1 MMETARRSL
10 TPFWILLAITALP
23 FLAAWIVY
31 FNPSLLGDRSTSN
44 HGTLVT
50 PPQPIPPM
58 QLDTLDAA
66 GFDTA
71 GLAGNWTLLT
81 VADSNCDRDCETN
94 LYHLRQIRLA
104 MGEERQRILRLL
116 VLNDAEATDALR
128 ERIAPFEGTVIV
140 TGPAPARDR
149 LLEILNEG
157 SGSGTTNRVFLIDPL
172 GNLMMAY
179 PPVPPANDV
188 LKDLERVLE
197 VVQL

>member
-1 MMETARRSL
+1 MTETARRSL
-10 TPFWILLAITALP
+10 TPFWVLLTVTALP
-23 FLAAWIVY
+23 FIAAWIVY

-50 PPQPIPPM
+50 PPRPIPQM
-58 QLDTLDAA
+58 QLETLDAT

-71 GLAGNWTLLT
+71 ALAGNWTLLT
-81 VADSNCDRDCETN
+81 VADSNCDGDCETN

-104 MGEERQRILRLL
+104 MGEERKRILRIL
-116 VLNDAEATDALR
+116 VLNDPATTEAIR
-128 ERIAPFEGTVIV
+128 KRVAPFEGTVVV

-149 LLEILNEG
+149 LLETLAG
-157 SGSGTTNRVFLIDPL
+157 SGDATNRVFLIDPL
-172 GNLMMAY
+172 GDLMMAY
-179 PPVPPANDV
+179 PPVPSARDV